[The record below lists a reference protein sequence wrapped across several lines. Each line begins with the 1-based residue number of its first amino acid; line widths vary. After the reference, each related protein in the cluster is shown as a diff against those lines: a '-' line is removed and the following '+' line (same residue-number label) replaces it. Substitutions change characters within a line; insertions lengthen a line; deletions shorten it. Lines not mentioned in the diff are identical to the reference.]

1 MPFGLKNAGQ
11 TFQRFMDNMLAG
23 IPHVFLYLDDVLVA
37 SVAKHKKDMQ
47 RVRQHGL
54 VINK

>member
-11 TFQRFMDNMLAG
+11 TFQRFMDNILAG